1 MVPVSL
7 VRSSVGPDSG
17 PDANLV
23 LSVIRIFVRTKT
35 GQIPEPDQIKAIF
48 GPVQISQVMKNPE
61 WSGLSARTGP
71 VPKYLRNQWPDQN
84 LDENFG
90 SDRTWTNEI
99 LEFVDRFWSIWTRS
113 ADLCS
118 TLQLKMKHLYTF
130 LECGDGSYYEVRGHL
145 WTVAEIVNSRFGC
158 Q

>member
-48 GPVQISQVMKNPE
+48 GPVQISKVMKNPE

-99 LEFVDRFWSIWTRS
+99 LEFVDRSEPGPRIFALHYNWKWNIYIHFWSAVMGPIMR
-113 ADLCS
+113 LGVI
-118 TLQLKMKHLYTF
+118 F
-130 LECGDGSYYEVRGHL
+130 EL
-145 WTVAEIVNSRFGC
+145 WRKL
-158 Q
+158 